1 MILFL
6 GNGFI
11 ANAFSATLNNEKIG
25 HRIVS
30 KDIEDVPP
38 ARIQADICLL
48 IENESL
54 LDGIDT
60 VVYFAHSS
68 VPYSSMQNIMQD
80 AEQNI
85 LTAIPLFEIF
95 AAKKIR
101 VIYISSGGSVYGNQ
115 TDLTSE
121 ESLPSPVSAY
131 GLSKYTIEN
140 YLRLFHHNYHLPY
153 DILRL
158 SNVYG
163 IGQKN
168 NRPQGIICAL
178 ASAFIEKKKFEIWG
192 DGTAKKDYLYID
204 DVVDALAKVAASPA
218 SNDTFNISFGRS
230 TSILEIISL
239 FEKILGYT
247 IEIAT
252 GPQFD
257 FDVQNVFLDNRKFA
271 AAYGWSP
278 KTDIKQGIR
287 KTIEWRTDHK

>member
-6 GNGFI
+6 GKGFI
-11 ANAFSATLNNEKIG
+11 ANAFSATLNNEQIG

-30 KDIEDVPP
+30 KDIEDAPP
-38 ARIQADICLL
+38 ARIKADICSL
-48 IENESL
+48 NESL
-54 LDGIDT
+54 LEGIDT
-60 VVYFAHSS
+60 VVYFAYSS
-68 VPYSSMQNIMQD
+68 VPYSSMQNILHD

-85 LTAIPLFEIF
+85 LTAIRLFEIL
-95 AAKKIR
+95 AKKKIR

-140 YLRLFHHNYHLPY
+140 YLRLFHHNYQLPY

-218 SNDTFNISFGRS
+218 SNDTFNVSFGRS

-239 FEKILGYT
+239 FEKIFGYT

>member
-6 GNGFI
+6 GKGFI
-11 ANAFSATLNNEKIG
+11 ANAFSATLNNEQIG

-30 KDIEDVPP
+30 KDIEDAPP
-38 ARIQADICLL
+38 ARIKADICLL
-48 IENESL
+48 NESL
-54 LDGIDT
+54 LEGIDT
-60 VVYFAHSS
+60 VVYFAYSS
-68 VPYSSMQNIMQD
+68 VPYSSMQNILHD

-85 LTAIPLFEIF
+85 LTAIRLFEIL
-95 AAKKIR
+95 AKKKIR

-168 NRPQGIICAL
+168 NRPQGIISAL

-218 SNDTFNISFGRS
+218 SNDTFNVSFGRS

-239 FEKILGYT
+239 FEKIFGYT

>member
-11 ANAFSATLNNEKIG
+11 ANAFSAALNNKQIG

-30 KDIEDVPP
+30 KDIEDIPP
-38 ARIQADICLL
+38 ARIQADICSL

-68 VPYSSMQNIMQD
+68 VPYSSMQNILQD

-140 YLRLFHHNYHLPY
+140 YLRLFHHNYQLPY

-218 SNDTFNISFGRS
+218 SNDTFNVSFGRS

-239 FEKILGYT
+239 FEKIFGYT

-278 KTDIKQGIR
+278 KTDIKQGIK
-287 KTIEWRTDHK
+287 KTIEWRTDLK

>member
-6 GNGFI
+6 GKGFI
-11 ANAFSATLNNEKIG
+11 ANAFSATLNNEQIG

-30 KDIEDVPP
+30 KDIEDAPP
-38 ARIQADICLL
+38 ARIKADICSL
-48 IENESL
+48 NESL
-54 LDGIDT
+54 LEGIDT

-68 VPYSSMQNIMQD
+68 VPYSSMQNILHD

-85 LTAIPLFEIF
+85 LTAIRLFEIL
-95 AAKKIR
+95 AKKKIR

-140 YLRLFHHNYHLPY
+140 YLRLFHHNYQLPY